1 MHTLVRRSET
11 RARRENRE
19 RDGDESETDRDSK
32 RGAVRASLSCR
43 VELVR
48 ERETVC
54 DESLLLGGESQS
66 RVCAMRELMR

>member
-1 MHTLVRRSET
+1 MHTLV
-11 RARRENRE
+11 RRENRE

-48 ERETVC
+48 ERDSVRREFAVGRRIPESSVC
-54 DESLLLGGESQS
+54 DE
-66 RVCAMRELMR
+66 RADAMREQSSM